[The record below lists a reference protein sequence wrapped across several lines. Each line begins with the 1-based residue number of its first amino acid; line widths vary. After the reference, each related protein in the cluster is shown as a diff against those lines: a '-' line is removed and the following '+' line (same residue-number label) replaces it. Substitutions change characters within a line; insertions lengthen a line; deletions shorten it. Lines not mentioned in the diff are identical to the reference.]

1 MAKKKTEKKVVISD
15 AQKLGIGVGLTT
27 AAVAA
32 AGAYFLYG
40 SKDAPQTRSKIK
52 SGILRAKAEVLE
64 SLENAQEITEDEFHE
79 LVDGVVKT
87 YSTVK
92 SLSQKDLKDFKLEMV
107 DNWGELVESGVAKV
121 MTAEQIAQKVAKR
134 KIVKPLKKAV
144 AKKTA
149 TKATA
154 KKAPAKKVAK
164 KAPAKKA
171 VAKKAP
177 AAKKAPVKKK

>member
-1 MAKKKTEKKVVISD
+1 MAKKSIKKVVVSD

-40 SKDAPQTRSKIK
+40 SKDAPDNRKKVK

-64 SLENAQEITEDEFHE
+64 TLENAQEITEEEFHS
-79 LVDGVVKT
+79 LVDGVVKS

-92 SLSQKDLKDFKLEMV
+92 SLSQKDLKEFKADMA
-107 DNWGELVESGVAKV
+107 DNWEDLVSSGAAKV
-121 MTAEQIAQKVAKR
+121 MSIEQIAKKVAKR
-134 KIVKPLKKAV
+134 GE
-144 AKKTA
+144 KTPV
-149 TKATA
+149 
-154 KKAPAKKVAK
+154 KKAPAKKAAPKKVAK

-171 VAKKAP
+171 APKKTT
-177 AAKKAPVKKK
+177 KK